1 MGSLPDG
8 LRHGIQRWRQ
18 RWRRLRR
25 RPRWGNLRRFEPFS
39 QSYGFERG
47 RPVDR
52 IYIEQF
58 LAAHADDIRGAVLEV
73 KDAAYTR
80 AFGGSRVAS
89 SDVLDLDRNN
99 PEATLFADLGSPGSL
114 PQERFD
120 CVICTQTLH
129 LIPRLDTAL
138 RNLWNSLRHGGVLLL
153 TVPTVTRIEFSYEHA
168 DDLWRFTPVGLSC
181 LLQTHL
187 PDADT
192 AASGR
197 GNLLTTISYLLG
209 LAAEDLCPEDFS
221 EDDPAFPLIA
231 AARVI
236 RPRR

>member
-1 MGSLPDG
+1 VGSLPDG
-8 LRHGIQRWRQ
+8 LRHGIQ

-39 QSYGFERG
+39 QSYGIERG

-58 LAAHADDIRGAVLEV
+58 LAAHADDIRGAVLEI

-80 AFGGSRVAS
+80 AFGGSRIVS

-99 PEATLFADLGSPGSL
+99 PEATLFADLGSPDSL

-129 LIPRLDTAL
+129 LISHLDTAL
-138 RNLWNSLRHGGVLLL
+138 SNLWNSLRVGGVLLL
-153 TVPTVTRIEFSYEHA
+153 TVPTATRIESSYEHA
-168 DDLWRFTPVGLSC
+168 DDLWRFTPVGLSR

-187 PDADT
+187 PDGET
-192 AASGR
+192 ATSGR

-209 LAAEDLCPEDFS
+209 LAAEDLRSEDFS
-221 EDDPAFPLIA
+221 DDDPAFPLIA
-231 AARVI
+231 TARVV